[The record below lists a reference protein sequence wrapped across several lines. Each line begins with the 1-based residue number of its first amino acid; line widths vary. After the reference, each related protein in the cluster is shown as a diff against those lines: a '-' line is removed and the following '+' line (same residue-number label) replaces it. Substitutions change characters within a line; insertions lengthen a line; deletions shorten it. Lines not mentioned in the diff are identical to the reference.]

1 MKRNPKRWFPEQC
14 ISWKFLNVMKLTLF
28 LCLIA
33 TFHVSAMSYAQS
45 GTVSIHAKKAPV
57 TEVLKM
63 IEAQSKYTFIFNN
76 EQINGLKP
84 VTLNVKDEKITKVLE
99 TCLQGTEL
107 SYELVDNVIV
117 INRRISLPQQNVT
130 IEGVVKDKKGSVLP
144 GVSIFIKGTTVGVA
158 TDIDGKF
165 KMDLPQIENVVLV
178 FSFVGMETQEIA
190 YTGQKTLNVVMKE
203 DAKEMEEVVVNGY
216 FTKNKDSFTGTAVVV
231 TKEELSKVS
240 SNNLISALQV
250 FDPSFR
256 LQENVEMGSNPN
268 SMPEFRI
275 RGNSGFG
282 AEGLSESRLKNDPN
296 LPTFILDGYEVEV
309 EKIFDLNMDRIESVT
324 ILKDAS
330 ATAIYGSRAAN
341 GVVVVTTKAPEPGV
355 LRVSYNLNMAIT
367 TPDLSDY
374 NLLNA
379 AEKLEA
385 EKAAGYYTAEDMF
398 TQQRL
403 DQDYAYRW
411 ANVKKG
417 VDTYWLS
424 QPLRTA
430 VGHKHS
436 LYIEGGDQSIR
447 YGIDVNYQGN
457 PGVMKKSKRDRMGL
471 GFLLSYNLKDKFLFR
486 NKLSVDKVKAKESPY
501 GSFSEFTKANPY
513 FPVYDE
519 QGNLIKEY
527 PQYVAATYRHLNPL
541 YEGTLN
547 HKDETQYTEW
557 TNNFDLDWFINTNFR
572 LKGRVSYSE
581 KTEQHENL

>member
-144 GVSIFIKGTTVGVA
+144 GVSIFIKGTTIGVA

-240 SNNLISALQV
+240 SNNLISA
-250 FDPSFR
+250 
-256 LQENVEMGSNPN
+256 
-268 SMPEFRI
+268 
-275 RGNSGFG
+275 
-282 AEGLSESRLKNDPN
+282 
-296 LPTFILDGYEVEV
+296 
-309 EKIFDLNMDRIESVT
+309 
-324 ILKDAS
+324 
-330 ATAIYGSRAAN
+330 
-341 GVVVVTTKAPEPGV
+341 
-355 LRVSYNLNMAIT
+355 
-367 TPDLSDY
+367 
-374 NLLNA
+374 
-379 AEKLEA
+379 
-385 EKAAGYYTAEDMF
+385 
-398 TQQRL
+398 
-403 DQDYAYRW
+403 
-411 ANVKKG
+411 
-417 VDTYWLS
+417 
-424 QPLRTA
+424 
-430 VGHKHS
+430 
-436 LYIEGGDQSIR
+436 
-447 YGIDVNYQGN
+447 
-457 PGVMKKSKRDRMGL
+457 
-471 GFLLSYNLKDKFLFR
+471 
-486 NKLSVDKVKAKESPY
+486 
-501 GSFSEFTKANPY
+501 
-513 FPVYDE
+513 
-519 QGNLIKEY
+519 
-527 PQYVAATYRHLNPL
+527 
-541 YEGTLN
+541 
-547 HKDETQYTEW
+547 
-557 TNNFDLDWFINTNFR
+557 
-572 LKGRVSYSE
+572 
-581 KTEQHENL
+581 